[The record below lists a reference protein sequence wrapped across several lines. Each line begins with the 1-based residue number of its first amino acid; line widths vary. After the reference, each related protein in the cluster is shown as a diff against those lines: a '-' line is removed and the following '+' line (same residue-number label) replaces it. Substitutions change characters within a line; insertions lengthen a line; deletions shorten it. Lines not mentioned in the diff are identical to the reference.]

1 MFRTLVVAAALI
13 GGAIGVA
20 PTAQADPPYRYCKDA
35 YADGKF
41 NMTRDDP
48 GYADH
53 LDRDGDGI
61 ACEKK
66 S

>member
-1 MFRTLVVAAALI
+1 MFRAFAVAAALI
-13 GGAIGVA
+13 GGAIGTA
-20 PTAQADPPYRYCKDA
+20 PMAQADPPYRYCKDA
-35 YADGKF
+35 YADGRS
-41 NMTRDDP
+41 NMTTDDP

-61 ACEKK
+61 ACEKQ

>member
-1 MFRTLVVAAALI
+1 MFRAFLLAAALI

-20 PTAQADPPYRYCKDA
+20 PMAQADPPYRYCKDA
-35 YADGKF
+35 YADGKS
-41 NMTRDDP
+41 NMTTDDP
-48 GYADH
+48 GYASH
-53 LDRDGDGI
+53 LDSDGDGI

>member
-1 MFRTLVVAAALI
+1 MFRVLVIALVLV
-13 GGAIGVA
+13 GGAVG
-20 PTAQADPPYRYCKDA
+20 TASNAVADPPYRYCKDA
-35 YADGKF
+35 YADGKS
-41 NMTRDDP
+41 NMTTDDP

-61 ACEKK
+61 ACEK

>member
-1 MFRTLVVAAALI
+1 MVRVVILAAALI

-20 PTAQADPPYRYCKDA
+20 PAAQADPPYRYCKDA
-35 YADGKF
+35 YADGKA
-41 NMTRDDP
+41 NMTKDDP